1 MAGKGSGNAKNGAN
15 EAGGKGGKRYSFSLS
30 LPGMMVAV
38 AVLLFGLAWTF
49 VVGVLV
55 GRGYKPESAVPE
67 IAALMPGAAN
77 ASKGEVQV
85 LKPEDLQYPDDLAR
99 MPAAPPASLTAKAP
113 ERPKPADKPA
123 APAKALEKSAD
134 KPPAPAKALEKS
146 PDKPAAK
153 PADNPVDRLA
163 DKIEDKLAGKAAARP
178 ALQPQAPATAATP
191 LDTEGDSRVYRYV
204 YQVAAFPDPAAAREF
219 KSRLEGI
226 GLKAALEQVTDSAG
240 RTWSRVLVHFQ
251 GAPEDTRGLK
261 DKLSGV
267 GVSRVILRDKK
278 PL

>member
-1 MAGKGSGNAKNGAN
+1 MAGKGAGNAKNGAN
-15 EAGGKGGKRYSFSLS
+15 DAGGKGGKRYSFSLS

-67 IAALMPGAAN
+67 IAALMPGAN
-77 ASKGEVQV
+77 ASRGEAQT
-85 LKPEDLQYPDDLAR
+85 LKSEDLQYPDDLTR

-113 ERPKPADKPA
+113 ERPKPA
-123 APAKALEKSAD
+123 APAKAPEKSPDKPAD
-134 KPPAPAKALEKS
+134 KPADKLA
-146 PDKPAAK
+146 DKPAAK

-178 ALQPQAPATAATP
+178 APQPPAPTAQSTAATP
-191 LDTEGDSRVYRYV
+191 LDTEGDSQVYRYV

-226 GLKAALEQVTDSAG
+226 GLRAGLEQVTDSAG

-261 DKLSGV
+261 DKLSGL